1 MKKTS
6 FAAGFLFGL
15 LFAFVFSRLQLASV
29 SYEEKLGVLGSEK
42 IEKRALAKAIED
54 QLGQNKKDSIL
65 RQDFLFRDLEKQ
77 ANGEASNVE
86 LFAKAIIEEVR
97 EKEDVSI
104 DFEPMILD
112 EILEIY
118 GESERG
124 SEGEMIRKI
133 QNVLKSRVE
142 EKGSVGKAEGV
153 SP

>member
-1 MKKTS
+1 M
-6 FAAGFLFGL
+6 
-15 LFAFVFSRLQLASV
+15 
-29 SYEEKLGVLGSEK
+29 
-42 IEKRALAKAIED
+42 
-54 QLGQNKKDSIL
+54 
-65 RQDFLFRDLEKQ
+65 
-77 ANGEASNVE
+77 
-86 LFAKAIIEEVR
+86 R

-118 GESERG
+118 DESERG